1 MLDGALP
8 RGLGERLLAL
18 RSFSLLATLPAADLA
33 LVARLSRERE
43 FHAGQTLATEGES
56 VQVVQLLISGRA
68 AVSRAGMPVETVG
81 AFDTLGLL
89 PIAAELPHLVT
100 AVAIEPIQALEL
112 DADLV
117 DDVLED
123 DFALFVRVL
132 RLAATSASAHGP
144 GVLGRD
150 RRDKSPLADALPDEL
165 SGALGAARRLL
176 VLRDT
181 PLFRTAPVDG
191 LAAFAKRLEL
201 VRISAGEQIEM
212 GGATGQLC
220 VMVAGRAAIAGID
233 PPRTSTSGASAAAG
247 DVVGALEA
255 LTVNAPPLL
264 VRARTEVHL
273 LRGAASDLLDVIE
286 DHHAMGRRLMA
297 EILRVR

>member
-1 MLDGALP
+1 MLDDTLP

-18 RSFSLLATLPAADLA
+18 RSFSLLAPLPASDLA
-33 LVARLSRERE
+33 LVARLSRERD
-43 FHAGQTLATEGES
+43 FGAGQTVVTEGEP
-56 VQVVQLLISGRA
+56 VQTVHLLISGRA
-68 AVSRAGMPVETVG
+68 AVSRAGVPVETIG

-100 AVAIEPIQALEL
+100 AVALEPIVTLEI

-117 DDVLED
+117 DEVLED

-132 RLAATSASAHGP
+132 RLAAASARGP
-144 GVLGRD
+144 SVLRGDGRD
-150 RRDKSPLADALPDEL
+150 PSPPADAFPDEL
-165 SGALGAARRLL
+165 FGPLDAARRLL

-201 VRISAGEQIEM
+201 ARIPAGEQIEM
-212 GGATGQLC
+212 GGTTGELG
-220 VMVAGRAAIAGID
+220 VMVAGRAEVLSREKLNARGD
-233 PPRTSTSGASAAAG
+233 GANAVVG
-247 DVVGALEA
+247 DVVGGLEA
-255 LTVNAPPLL
+255 LIPKAPRLL
-264 VRARTEVHL
+264 VRAQTEVHL

-297 EILRVR
+297 EILTL